1 MTELQAALTVEDAVP
16 PVAAPAAGSLLEL
29 ADIHKSW
36 GARTILAGVDLA
48 AGRGT
53 LIAVSGANGIGKTT
67 LLRIAAGLIHPD
79 SGEVAIDGLHPERD
93 RRAYL
98 ARLGFLSA
106 GDRGLY
112 ARLSARRHLDLS
124 ARLALL
130 SARERSAAVERALE
144 LFELD
149 GIADR
154 RADRLS
160 TGQRQRVR
168 LAMTF
173 VHNPDLVL
181 LDEPANSLDSDG
193 LDALVRYLDLV
204 RGRGG
209 AAIWCTPEASGVPA
223 DADTTLRLAN
233 GRLSRL

>member
-1 MTELQAALTVEDAVP
+1 MTELHAALDLDDFVPEAVRS
-16 PVAAPAAGSLLEL
+16 PAAHLLEL

-36 GARTILAGVDLA
+36 GNRPILVGVDLA
-48 AGRGT
+48 ARRGT
-53 LIAVSGANGIGKTT
+53 LVAVSGANGIGKTT

-79 SGEVAIDGLHPERD
+79 GGEVAIDGLHPERD

-98 ARLGFLSA
+98 SRLGFLSA

-112 ARLSARRHLDLS
+112 ARLSARRHLDLA
-124 ARLALL
+124 ARLAFLPT
-130 SARERSAAVERALE
+130 RERAPSVERALD

-149 GIADR
+149 GNADR
-154 RADRLS
+154 RVDRLS

-173 VHNPDLVL
+173 VHNPELVL

-193 LDALVRYLDLV
+193 LDVLARYLELVRE
-204 RGRGG
+204 RGG
-209 AAIWCTPEASGVPA
+209 AAVWCAPDGGGVPA
-223 DADTTLRLAN
+223 QADTMLRLEE
-233 GRLSRL
+233 GRLRRL